1 MIVVEL
7 TAGLGNQLFQYAHAK
22 ALSVKLKQ
30 DLYFDLSFFERW
42 NDDVYR
48 LDSFNTI
55 VKQASEEDINKLKR
69 RLKKPDLYRKI
80 IRRFGFSPYSNS
92 QFHFDNERIDNT
104 SVELLK
110 EYPNL
115 YISGYYADQKYFIDI
130 EPVLRKEFTLKQGFN
145 KENKVFENKIKSS
158 NSVSLHIR
166 RGDYVNNP
174 FFANIPLEYY
184 KKAMDYILG
193 KNRDSVFFVF
203 SDDLNWVK
211 NNLNYD
217 AEIQYVDINS
227 SKTDYMDLMLMA
239 SCKHNIIA
247 NSTFSWWGAWLN
259 NNPGKIVI
267 APQIWYNNKEAQQLC
282 SLGGLVP
289 ANWIKM

>member
-1 MIVVEL
+1 MFIVEL

-42 NDDVYR
+42 KDDVYR
-48 LDSFNTI
+48 LDNFNTV
-55 VKQASEEDINKLKR
+55 VKKASEEDINKLKR

-80 IRRFGFSPYSNS
+80 IRKFGFSPYSNS
-92 QFHFDNERIDNT
+92 QFHFDNDRIDNT
-104 SVELLK
+104 SPETIKKLSDLFVSGYFADQRYFMDIEDIIRK
-110 EYPNL
+110 EY
-115 YISGYYADQKYFIDI
+115 
-130 EPVLRKEFTLKQGFN
+130 TLKNGFN
-145 KENKVFENKIKSS
+145 EQNKVFENKIK
-158 NSVSLHIR
+158 NCHSVSLHIR

-184 KKAMDYILG
+184 KKAMDYMLQ

-211 NNLNYD
+211 DNLNYN
-217 AEIQYVDINS
+217 AEIQYVDVNS

-239 SCKHNIIA
+239 SCEHNIIA

-259 NNPGKIVI
+259 NNSGKIVI
-267 APQIWYNNKEAQQLC
+267 APQKWFNDTNAQKIY
-282 SLGGLVP
+282 SAGRLVP